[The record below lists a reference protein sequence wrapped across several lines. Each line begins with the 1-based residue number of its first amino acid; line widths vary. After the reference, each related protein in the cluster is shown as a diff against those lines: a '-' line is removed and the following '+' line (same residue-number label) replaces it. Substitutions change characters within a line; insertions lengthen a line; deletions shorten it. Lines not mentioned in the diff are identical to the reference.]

1 VERSYDSLG
10 RGYSRFRRRDPRIA
24 APIEDALGD
33 AATILDVGSG
43 TGSYQP
49 THGRVIAVE
58 PSRTM
63 IDQRAPDAAPVVQ
76 GVAEHLPFPDDSF
89 DAALA
94 VLTTHH
100 WPDHRA
106 GLRELARVCG
116 RQVILT
122 WDSQVTARFWLVADY
137 LPEIAAHE
145 SRLPTLDAVTDAL
158 LVTDVRPVP
167 VPADCWDGF
176 FGAYWRR
183 PAHYLDPGVRGSIS
197 AFAFCDPLTVTA
209 AMDRLRADLA
219 SGRWWSRHR
228 DLVAREAL
236 DVGYRLVVARGVAPD
251 RP

>member
-1 VERSYDSLG
+1 MEPRYDSIG

-24 APIEDALGD
+24 AAIEDALGD
-33 AATILDVGSG
+33 AATVLDVGSG

-49 THGRVIAVE
+49 ARGRVVALE

-63 IDQRAPDAAPVVQ
+63 IDQRAPGAAPVVQ

-89 DAALA
+89 DATLA

-106 GLRELARVCG
+106 GLRELVRVSG
-116 RQVILT
+116 SQVILT
-122 WDSQVTARFWLVADY
+122 WDAELTARFWLVADY

-145 SRLPTLDAVTDAL
+145 MQMPTLDDVTEAL

-167 VPADCWDGF
+167 VPADCLDGF

-183 PAHYLDPGVRGSIS
+183 PEQYLDPDVRQSIS
-197 AFAFCDPLTVTA
+197 AFAFCDPPAVTA
-209 AMDRLRADLA
+209 AMARLQADLE
-219 SGRWWSRHR
+219 SGRWSARHR
-228 DLVAREAL
+228 DLLAREEL
-236 DVGYRLVVARGVAPD
+236 DLGYRLVVARGLATD
-251 RP
+251 